1 MPGLSMLAL
10 TSVIVATFTYLAVF
24 NLHNIVEV
32 CQKSYNWYKK
42 STVQSMR
49 KDLDPKWRTRAKNFD
64 YFRPRLA
71 RPGPT
76 NWLLPVYSVRKL
88 AGSLRYQRPKLP
100 ETQGKATARLKVV
113 SPRDRASDAKVVEKN
128 MTSSSSRVSKISLR
142 SLLPWALKAPSKS
155 DDENAAVAPRG
166 DWSRWLHLKP
176 KKAASH
182 PTDLP

>member
-1 MPGLSMLAL
+1 MLAL

-49 KDLDPKWRTRAKNFD
+49 KDLDPKWRTHAKNFD

-76 NWLLPVYSVRKL
+76 NWLLPIFSVRKL
-88 AGSLRYQRPKLP
+88 AGTLRYQRPKLP
-100 ETQGKATARLKVV
+100 ETQGKATPRPKVD
-113 SPRDRASDAKVVEKN
+113 SPRDRASDSKVVEENK
-128 MTSSSSRVSKISLR
+128 TSSSSTVSQISLR
-142 SLLPWALKAPSKS
+142 SLLPWVLQAPSKS
-155 DDENAAVAPRG
+155 DDENTAVAPRG
-166 DWSRWLHLKP
+166 NWSGWLHLEP
-176 KKAASH
+176 KKVTPH
-182 PTDLP
+182 PTDIP

>member
-1 MPGLSMLAL
+1 MLAL
-10 TSVIVATFTYLAVF
+10 TSVIVAAFTYLAVF
-24 NLHNIVEV
+24 NLNNIVEV
-32 CQKSYNWYKK
+32 CRKSYNGYKK

-49 KDLDPKWRTRAKNFD
+49 KDHDPAWRTRAKNFD

-88 AGSLRYQRPKLP
+88 AGILRHRRPKLP
-100 ETQGKATARLKVV
+100 ETQGKATARPKFV
-113 SPRDRASDAKVVEKN
+113 SPRDRASDPRVVEEN

-142 SLLPWALKAPSKS
+142 SLLPWTPKAPSKS
-155 DDENAAVAPRG
+155 DEENAAVAPRG
-166 DWSRWLHLKP
+166 KWSGWLHSKP
-176 KKAASH
+176 KQAASH